1 MPVSTAIGTT
11 ARRARLRRN
20 APRATGMPT
29 VDASFDFSRA
39 RRAYILGRVVR
50 WLVPWR
56 ASHGR
61 PPAVCGTP
69 ALARPGTRLRV
80 VPLAAVVGTLEP
92 TADFDARFRPATN
105 RLRTRWER
113 VALAHREDR
122 PLPPITLLERADG
135 YYVVDGRHRVSVA
148 RALALPDI
156 NAWVVPVMPSPL
168 RCV

>member
-50 WLVPWR
+50 LRVPWR
-56 ASHGR
+56 ASRGR

-69 ALARPGTRLRV
+69 ALARPGARLRM

-105 RLRTRWER
+105 RLRRR
-113 VALAHREDR
+113 
-122 PLPPITLLERADG
+122 
-135 YYVVDGRHRVSVA
+135 
-148 RALALPDI
+148 
-156 NAWVVPVMPSPL
+156 
-168 RCV
+168 